1 VLAVNQACRGALPYQ
16 EELVEMPRRITVLLV
31 AVAGLCLVAV
41 APAAAAKRVVIR
53 GGEVFKAGQY
63 VKDNQRFTPRNTT
76 VRSGEKV
83 TLRDRSRGGSPH
95 TLSIVRKRQ
104 LPDSFECSVCEQLF
118 AAHEVNEEAETIGK
132 PLVNV
137 GAAGFDQPGDSII
150 VPPGGKVSF
159 DVTADDGT
167 NLNFLCAVH
176 PWMQGKFKVR

>member
-53 GGEVFKAGQY
+53 GGEIFKAGQY
-63 VKDNQRFTPRNTT
+63 VKDNQRFTPRITT

-83 TLRDRSRGGSPH
+83 TVRDRSTARSPH
-95 TLSIVRKRQ
+95 TLSIVRKRD
-104 LPDSFECSVCEQLF
+104 LPDSFQCAVCEQIF
-118 AAHEVNEEAETIGK
+118 VAHEANEETGDVGK
-132 PLVNV
+132 PLVEV
-137 GAAGFDQPGDSII
+137 GDAGFDQAGDSIF

-159 DVTADDGT
+159 RVTADEDT
-167 NLNFLCAVH
+167 NLSFLCGIH
-176 PWMQGKFKVR
+176 PWMQGKFRVR

>member
-1 VLAVNQACRGALPYQ
+1 
-16 EELVEMPRRITVLLV
+16 MPRRIAVVL
-31 AVAGLCLVAV
+31 ATVAGLCLVSV

-53 GGEVFKAGQY
+53 GGEIFKAGHY

-83 TLRDRSRGGSPH
+83 TVRDRSTASSPH
-95 TLSIVRKRQ
+95 TLSIVRKRD
-104 LPDSFECSVCEQLF
+104 LPDSFQCAVCEQLF
-118 AAHEVNEEAETIGK
+118 VAHEANEETGDVGK

-137 GAAGFDQPGDSII
+137 GDDGFDQPGDSIF

-159 DVTADDGT
+159 RVTADEGT
-167 NLNFLCAVH
+167 NLNYLCAIH

>member
-1 VLAVNQACRGALPYQ
+1 
-16 EELVEMPRRITVLLV
+16 MPRRIAVALA

-53 GGEVFKAGQY
+53 GGEEFKAGQY

-83 TLRDRSRGGSPH
+83 TVRDRSTAEAPH
-95 TLSIVRKRQ
+95 TLSIVRKRD
-104 LPDSFECSVCEQLF
+104 LPDSFQCGACEQLF
-118 AAHEVNEEAETIGK
+118 VAHEANEETGTVGK

-137 GAAGFDQPGDSII
+137 GAAGFDQAGDSIF

-159 DVTADDGT
+159 RVTADEGE

-176 PWMQGKFKVR
+176 PWMQGKFRVR